1 MQAAKAK
8 RKSCEFWLS
17 FTVWTEWSL
26 NSYLIAFAA
35 LRRIHR
41 FRWCIEFHFK
51 HWIIA
56 VSDNCKVIVSQH
68 FDPWN
73 YNIRCQNLTHFSASL
88 STVKFVVWPRKVF
101 FQALKSWPKRLRW
114 ADILSNLPSVRS
126 KMAVSPIPRILAR
139 RIFPPMALPGK
150 NRVARR
156 ENLCKLLSLICR

>member
-26 NSYLIAFAA
+26 NRAKSYLIAFAA

-101 FQALKSWPKRLRW
+101 FQA
-114 ADILSNLPSVRS
+114 SNLDRKDWGELISCPISPLSDPKWRSVPSH
-126 KMAVSPIPRILAR
+126 A
-139 RIFPPMALPGK
+139 
-150 NRVARR
+150 
-156 ENLCKLLSLICR
+156 SLRDEFFRQWPCQERTVWRAEKICANSLV